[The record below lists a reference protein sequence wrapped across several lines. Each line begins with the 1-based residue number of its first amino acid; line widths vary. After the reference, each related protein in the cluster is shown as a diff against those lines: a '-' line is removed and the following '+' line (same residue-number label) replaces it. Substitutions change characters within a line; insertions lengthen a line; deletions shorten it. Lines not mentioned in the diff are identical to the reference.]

1 MFEAASTS
9 SPDIIG
15 ITSFNEWHEGTQI
28 EPAIPKNIKT
38 FEYEDYQPQDKHHY
52 IKKTKI
58 WSKRFV
64 K

>member
-1 MFEAASTS
+1 MSLKYTTMEEGIKYEQNS
-9 SPDIIG
+9 DIVIK
-15 ITSFNEWHEGTQI
+15 
-28 EPAIPKNIKT
+28 PAIPKNIKT
-38 FEYEDYQPQDKHHY
+38 FEYEDYQPQDKYHY